1 MRVAIIKGLGIFA
14 VAYGLAACGSSDDAT
29 ASNAP
34 HAAGG
39 ESGSAGLGGEWG
51 SVGGNA
57 GTAGDPG
64 SGGVAGEPSTEMDAS
79 TGSGGTAGEA
89 SGGAGGESGSPSVG
103 GSGSDGGSGG
113 SGSGGKDAGGFGGKG
128 GIGGF
133 SGKGGSGGGGGF
145 GIDGGIIAP
154 GGGGNGGSGGSGG
167 SGGGYVLSLFSASV
181 SSATLGAN
189 CELPLL
195 AGSFTAHYHNLYS
208 SPTTATVTS
217 ARLDLAKTG
226 KAGATYAFDVSP
238 TSSGSLV
245 GGQSKNVKHSVVP
258 GGVGALCGYCD
269 GKATLVVDW
278 VLSNGSK
285 RTDSYG
291 PFTLSCSGSAG

>member
-1 MRVAIIKGLGIFA
+1 MRVAIIKGLGMFA
-14 VAYGLAACGSSDDAT
+14 LAYGLVACGSGEDSTAT
-29 ASNAP
+29 NAP

-39 ESGSAGLGGEWG
+39 QSGSAGLGGEWAGG
-51 SVGGNA
+51 SA

-64 SGGVAGEPSTEMDAS
+64 SGGVAGTPNTELDAS
-79 TGSGGTAGEA
+79 TGSGGSAGEPT
-89 SGGAGGESGSPSVG
+89 GGAGGESGSPS
-103 GSGSDGGSGG
+103 DGGSGNSD

-128 GIGGF
+128 GTGG
-133 SGKGGSGGGGGF
+133 GGGSGGGF
-145 GIDGGIIAP
+145 GIDGGIVAP
-154 GGGGNGGSGGSGG
+154 GGGGSGG
-167 SGGGYVLSLFSASV
+167 SGGGVVLSLFTASV
-181 SSATLGAN
+181 TSATLSAN

-195 AGSFTAHYHNLYS
+195 AGSFNAHYYSLYS
-208 SPTTATVTS
+208 SPTTATITS
-217 ARLDLAKTG
+217 ARVDLTKTG

-238 TSSGSLV
+238 TSSGALL

-278 VLSNGSK
+278 VLSNGNK